1 MQYLSQFAVIYLVH
15 SLHWKIAPFSLLDY
29 PWLLAVGLFLAIF
42 MTQELGYRLSQRT
55 RVNSDHEN
63 HEQIVGLRDAMLLLL
78 SFMLGFTFSMAL
90 TRYDLRYELLVDEAN
105 AINATSLRA
114 QMLPEDQQGK
124 LLDLLR
130 QYVES
135 RVELDDAGLDV
146 HRRQAA
152 LDQAECLQHQLWG
165 TSVAISRHDR
175 SSVFAEF
182 MKSLNDAMSLDEKR
196 RAAME
201 NRIPSMIWFLIMF
214 ITLLA
219 VFTAGYS
226 LHKRFWFATILLPL
240 IFAAVIS
247 LIADLDAP
255 NSGLIRAGR
264 EITTRLQQ
272 DLHRER

>member
-55 RVNSDHEN
+55 R
-63 HEQIVGLRDAMLLLL
+63 
-78 SFMLGFTFSMAL
+78 
-90 TRYDLRYELLVDEAN
+90 
-105 AINATSLRA
+105 
-114 QMLPEDQQGK
+114 
-124 LLDLLR
+124 
-130 QYVES
+130 
-135 RVELDDAGLDV
+135 
-146 HRRQAA
+146 
-152 LDQAECLQHQLWG
+152 
-165 TSVAISRHDR
+165 
-175 SSVFAEF
+175 
-182 MKSLNDAMSLDEKR
+182 
-196 RAAME
+196 
-201 NRIPSMIWFLIMF
+201 
-214 ITLLA
+214 
-219 VFTAGYS
+219 
-226 LHKRFWFATILLPL
+226 ATILLPL